1 MKKTAI
7 TILFASLGAVCA
19 NAGASDKEAL
29 MEVGKQNFA
38 ICAACHAPDGQGLKI
53 GEQLMAPSYTG
64 SKVAIGDPELLA
76 RVLLKGITKSDAA
89 YLGVMAPL
97 EATLSSDEV
106 LAGVMTYIRNSF
118 GNSASVVTEDQARAL
133 RAELVDATAPTR
145 AEIAELTE

>member
-1 MKKTAI
+1 MNKTAI

-19 NAGASDKEAL
+19 NAGVSDKETL
-29 MEVGKQNFA
+29 MKVGEQNFA

-64 SKVAIGDPELLA
+64 SKVAIGEPDLLA
-76 RVLLKGITKSDAA
+76 QVLLKGITKTDAA

-97 EATLSSDEV
+97 EASLSSDEV

-118 GNSASVVTEDQARAL
+118 GNSASIVTEDEAKAL
-133 RAELVDATAPTR
+133 RAELKDAKAPTR
-145 AEIAELTE
+145 AEITERTK